1 MSKFERS
8 IFPMPLSLTGG
19 YKVAAVFSQFVPPDT
34 LATLTNRKKRP
45 LTIAPEHDPETLGDA
60 VLDEEHLH
68 IIVQKPE
75 TGKYCYLL
83 ALAFQLLTVSCS
95 V

>member
-1 MSKFERS
+1 M
-8 IFPMPLSLTGG
+8 
-19 YKVAAVFSQFVPPDT
+19 AAVFSQFVPPDT
-34 LATLTNRKKRP
+34 LATLTNCKKSP
-45 LTIAPEHDPETLGDA
+45 LTIAEHDPETLGDA

-75 TGKYCYLL
+75 TGKYCCLL
-83 ALAFQLLTVSCS
+83 ALAFLLLTVSCN